1 MISEYIDTM
10 RNFSQVNLKNVELEK
25 VVSQDVQ
32 VLLKA
37 RIHLN
42 KQMSHVAGFMLK
54 KYVEAFPLVLREFR
68 VQ

>member
-42 KQMSHVAGFMLK
+42 K
-54 KYVEAFPLVLREFR
+54 
-68 VQ
+68 